1 MNGNATPYA
10 GLSPDV
16 VLDAIAAAGYMPDG
30 RLLALGSYENR
41 VYQIGVEDGA
51 PLVAKFYRPG
61 RWSDAAIDEEH
72 AFALELADA
81 ELPIVAPIAI
91 EGRTLLRHAGFRY
104 ALYERRGGRAPEL
117 ESADHLAWMG
127 RLLARMHGVGS
138 RAKFRE
144 RPGIDTT
151 GFIRE
156 PARAVI
162 ASGLLSARYADAYLA
177 RSDTL
182 ARSIDAHFAAVEPIA
197 RIRLHGDCHAGN
209 VLWTDTGPHFVDLD
223 DARMGPA
230 VQDLWM
236 LAPSPRALD
245 ALLEGYGEFRDFD
258 LRELALIEPLRIM
271 RQVHWAGWVAARWD
285 DPAFPRAFA
294 HVGEERWWD
303 QHLADLAEAQARLSD
318 D

>member
-1 MNGNATPYA
+1 VNDSATPYA

-16 VLDAIAAAGYMPDG
+16 VLDAIAAADFAPDG

-41 VYQIGVEDGA
+41 VYQVGIEDAA
-51 PLVAKFYRPG
+51 PLVVKFYRPG

-72 AFALELADA
+72 AFAHELADA
-81 ELPIVAPIAI
+81 ELPVVAPIAI
-91 EGRTLLRHAGFRY
+91 GGCTLLTHAGFRY

-117 ESADHLAWMG
+117 ESPDHLAWMG
-127 RLLARMHGVGS
+127 RLLARIHGIGS
-138 RAKFRE
+138 RAKFHE

-151 GFIRE
+151 GFVRT
-156 PARAVI
+156 PARAVL
-162 ASGLLSARYADAYLA
+162 ASALLPSRYADKYRTRTNALA
-177 RSDTL
+177 DV
-182 ARSIDAHFAAVEPIA
+182 IDARFAAVEPIA

-223 DARMGPA
+223 DARTGPA

-245 ALLEGYGEFRDFD
+245 ALLEGYAEFRDFD
-258 LRELALIEPLRIM
+258 PRELALIEPLRIM

-303 QHLADLAEAQARLSD
+303 QHLADLAEAESRLLD
-318 D
+318 E

>member
-1 MNGNATPYA
+1 VNDNATPYA

-16 VLDAIAAAGYMPDG
+16 VLDAIAAAGFAPDG

-41 VYQIGVEDGA
+41 VYQVGIEDAA
-51 PLVAKFYRPG
+51 PLVVKFYRPG

-72 AFALELADA
+72 AFAHELAEA
-81 ELPIVAPIAI
+81 ELPVVAPIAI
-91 EGRTLLRHAGFRY
+91 DGRTLLTHAGFRY

-127 RLLARMHGVGS
+127 RLLARIHGIGS
-138 RAKFRE
+138 RAKFHE
-144 RPGIDTT
+144 RPGIDTD
-151 GFIRE
+151 GFVRT
-156 PARAVI
+156 PARAVL
-162 ASGLLSARYADAYLA
+162 ASALLPARYADKYRTRTHGLA
-177 RSDTL
+177 DVIDT
-182 ARSIDAHFAAVEPIA
+182 RFAAVEPIA

-223 DARMGPA
+223 DARTGPA

-258 LRELALIEPLRIM
+258 PRELTLIEPLRIM

-303 QHLADLAEAQARLSD
+303 QHLADLAEAQARLLD
-318 D
+318 E